1 MKISTKGRY
10 ALRMM
15 LDLAAH
21 QGDGYVALKDI
32 ARRQEISKKYLEQ
45 IVPMLGKSDILR
57 TTRGYQGGYRLARAP
72 RDYTVG
78 EILRL
83 TEGGLAPVACL
94 EQHPNASRAA
104 ESAPPCPCGK
114 GWSGSYATISTAS
127 RFRICSSNRR
137 RAPRMTTSSDT
148 VMCFTYKTPPQ
159 RRLQRGFCVLAEFS
173 PFHLVIWYYQESARV
188 NSAFFIVFN
197 RQAETLC

>member
-32 ARRQEISKKYLEQ
+32 AQRQEISKKYLEQ
-45 IVPMLGKSDILR
+45 IVPMLSKSDILR

-72 RDYTVG
+72 KDYTVG

-94 EQHPNASRAA
+94 EQHPNACP
-104 ESAPPCPCGK
+104 ESAPPCPCGR
-114 GWSGSYATISTAS
+114 GWSGSFAAILTAS
-127 RFRICSSNRR
+127 HCRICSSSRR
-137 RAPRMTTSSDT
+137 RALQTTTSS
-148 VMCFTYKTPPQ
+148 
-159 RRLQRGFCVLAEFS
+159 E
-173 PFHLVIWYYQESARV
+173 VIWIFGITRKVCAGILR
-188 NSAFFIVFN
+188 FP
-197 RQAETLC
+197 